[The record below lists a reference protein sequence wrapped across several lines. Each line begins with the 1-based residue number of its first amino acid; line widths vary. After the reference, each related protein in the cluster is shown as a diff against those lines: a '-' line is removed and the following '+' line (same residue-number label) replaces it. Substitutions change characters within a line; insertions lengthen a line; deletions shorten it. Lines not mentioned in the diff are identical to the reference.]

1 MSGPPIALAC
11 LDMAGTT
18 VTDDGA
24 VETAFEA
31 ALVAGGIELAGP
43 AGRNASSY
51 IRDTMG
57 QSKIEV
63 FRVLFD
69 GDAVRAEA
77 ANACFEE
84 SYAQSVAAGAVG
96 PMPGAQ
102 DAMAQLRGH
111 GILVC
116 LTTGFSPGTRDALLD
131 ALDWR
136 SEIDL
141 ALSPADC
148 GRGRPYPDM
157 ILHAVIALQV
167 DDVASV
173 AVVGD
178 TASDVVAGRRAGAS
192 VVVGVLTGVH
202 GRSDLE
208 AARPTHIVA
217 SVADVPALL
226 LSNGLPL
233 ERKNASS

>member
-1 MSGPPIALAC
+1 
-11 LDMAGTT
+11 MAGTT

-31 ALVAGGIELAGP
+31 ALLAGGIDPAGP
-43 AGRNASSY
+43 AGRDASTY
-51 IRDTMG
+51 IRETMG

-69 GDAVRAEA
+69 GDAARAAA
-77 ANACFEE
+77 ANARFEG
-84 SYAQSVAAGAVG
+84 SYGAAVAAGAVG
-96 PMPGAQ
+96 PMPGAE
-102 DAMAQLRGH
+102 DAMAQLRGN
-111 GILVC
+111 GIRVC
-116 LTTGFSPGTRDALLD
+116 LTTGFSPATRDALLE
-131 ALDWR
+131 ALGWR
-136 SEIDL
+136 DEIDL

-208 AARPTHIVA
+208 AAQPTHIVD

-226 LSNGLPL
+226 LPNGPPL
-233 ERKNASS
+233 GRRNASS